1 MPVIDM
7 KTGKIKRTF
16 VENVKFKVVQAKDWT
31 VEKVRN
37 TVNYVKEDPKRAMEA
52 IGVITLVSGGLTK
65 GVRAINRGRA
75 IREERHHRD
84 LEIYDHSNGQY
95 LELRRKLRKEDI
107 DRLNYLKREKGLR
120 TSEALSRMNLLKK

>member
-7 KTGKIKRTF
+7 KTGKIERTF
-16 VENVKFKVVQAKDWT
+16 IENVKFGVVRAKDWT

-37 TVNYVKEDPKRAMEA
+37 TIDYVKEDPRKAMEA
-52 IGVITLVSGGLTK
+52 IGVVTLITGGLTK
-65 GVRAINRGRA
+65 GVRAINKGRA

-95 LELRRKLRKEDI
+95 LELKRKLKKEDI
-107 DRLNYLKREKGLR
+107 DRLNNLKRKGLR

>member
-7 KTGKIKRTF
+7 KTGKIERNF
-16 VENVKFKVVQAKDWT
+16 IENVKFGVVRAKDWT

-52 IGVITLVSGGLTK
+52 IGVVTLITGGLTK
-65 GVRAINRGRA
+65 GVRAINKGRA

-95 LELRRKLRKEDI
+95 LELKRKNKKEDI
-107 DRLNYLKREKGLR
+107 DRLNNLKRKGLR

>member
-7 KTGKIKRTF
+7 KTGKIERNF
-16 VENVKFKVVQAKDWT
+16 IENVKFGVVRAKDWT

-52 IGVITLVSGGLTK
+52 IGVVTLITGGLTK
-65 GVRAINRGRA
+65 GVRAINKGRA

-84 LEIYDHSNGQY
+84 LEIYHHSNGQY
-95 LELRRKLRKEDI
+95 LELKRKLKKEDI
-107 DRLNYLKREKGLR
+107 DRLNNLKRKGLR